1 MPSTSNKEGN
11 NTMTN
16 TASST
21 INATRSNIV
30 TNTASSTQNTT
41 RSNTMTNTAALDLD
55 TNVKNLINNTD
66 LTADDRNFIRRKWQE
81 LRNQKLNILITGA
94 TGCGKS
100 STINALFN
108 MDSANTVEV
117 ATVGTGPDPETMDI
131 AKYEIGNMVLWDS
144 PGLGDGKEADERHA
158 RNIVAKL
165 NERDAKGDL
174 LVDLVLV
181 VLDGSTRDLGT
192 SYELINKVIIPNLG
206 KNKKNRILVAINQA
220 DAAMNGRHWDYGR
233 NCPDAKLV
241 EFLDEKCESVRRRI
255 YDGTGVDIE
264 PIYYSAGYK
273 EEGSAQ
279 ERPYNLAKLLY
290 FILKHIPA
298 EKRLVAIKNANK
310 DTRVWADNDDKENYR
325 EKSRELTAK
334 GVMSWM
340 GAGAAL
346 GSAVGSIIPGVGTA
360 VGAAVGT
367 VLGGVFGLAKS
378 FFGW

>member
-1 MPSTSNKEGN
+1 MNNAAANLDSNVETLIDN
-11 NTMTN
+11 
-16 TASST
+16 ASIS
-21 INATRSNIV
+21 
-30 TNTASSTQNTT
+30 ASV
-41 RSNTMTNTAALDLD
+41 RDY
-55 TNVKNLINNTD
+55 V
-66 LTADDRNFIRRKWQE
+66 RRKWRE
-81 LRNQKLNILITGA
+81 LRAQKLNILITGA

-108 MDSANTVEV
+108 MGAANSVEV

-158 RNIVAKL
+158 RNIVSKL
-165 NERDAKGDL
+165 NERDHKGDL
-174 LVDLVLV
+174 LIDLVLV

-206 KNKKNRILVAINQA
+206 KNKKDRILVAINQA
-220 DAAMNGRHWDYGR
+220 DAAMNGRHWDYER

-273 EEGSAQ
+273 EEGGTQ

-298 EKRLVAIKNANK
+298 EKRLVAVTNANR
-310 DTRVWADNDDKENYR
+310 DTKVWADNDNKENYR

-334 GVMSWM
+334 GVVSWM